1 MGGDGKQMHQSLLRW
16 LSQNLSVIVKL
27 VMRVKLI
34 ESVEVIDAG
43 GVGIGIGEGKLD
55 VVLFIF
61 EGEFDLDLEFACLA
75 ED

>member
-1 MGGDGKQMHQSLLRW
+1 M
-16 LSQNLSVIVKL
+16 IVKL